1 METYQEK
8 ASNFRKEKK
17 MRKRLAVLISLA
29 AVCTTLTP
37 SYGAYLSQVSSGL
50 SAEVDAY
57 AKDSTGSAGPGVVSA
72 YDAKNL
78 AIFQE
83 FYTDDTYAAAEAY
96 GDVNEYGGPLG
107 VDVSVGGYP
116 WIDTWDALPDSWACA
131 ECETRQPSVTNGIFF
146 QIEPDANENVG
157 DDITVYFGWV
167 GYAYVFGQGWC
178 DIGGTSGMD
187 HMAITLNQNPPV
199 TGVPD
204 SQYEV
209 WTHPNVHETVYYQD
223 ANSGSFEAKI
233 GDVIGVFIS
242 VDTRSELTSGAF
254 AYVDGDS
261 IVSLWL
267 DDGSYCP
274 VDFNDDGRVDFED
287 FAIFAQY
294 WLWTRE

>member
-1 METYQEK
+1 MG
-8 ASNFRKEKK
+8 
-17 MRKRLAVLISLA
+17 KRLVVLISLA
-29 AVCTTLTP
+29 AVFTAWTAC
-37 SYGAYLSQVSSGL
+37 YGAHLLQISSGL

-72 YDAKNL
+72 YDANSL

-83 FYTDDTYAAAEAY
+83 FYTAYTYASGEAY
-96 GDVNEYGGPLG
+96 GDVDEYGGPLG

-116 WIDTWDALPDSWACA
+116 WIDTLDALPDSWAYA
-131 ECETRQPSVTNGIFF
+131 ECETRQPGVTNGIFF
-146 QIEPDANENVG
+146 RIEPDVNENVG
-157 DDITVYFGWV
+157 DDIIVNFSWA
-167 GYAYVFGQGWC
+167 GYADVFGQGWC

-209 WTHPNVHETVYYQD
+209 WTHPNVHETVYYED
-223 ANSGSFEAKI
+223 ANSGSFDAII

-242 VDTRSELTSGAF
+242 VDTRSELTSGEY
-254 AYVDGDS
+254 AYVDGYS

-274 VDFNDDGRVDFED
+274 ADINDDGRVDFED